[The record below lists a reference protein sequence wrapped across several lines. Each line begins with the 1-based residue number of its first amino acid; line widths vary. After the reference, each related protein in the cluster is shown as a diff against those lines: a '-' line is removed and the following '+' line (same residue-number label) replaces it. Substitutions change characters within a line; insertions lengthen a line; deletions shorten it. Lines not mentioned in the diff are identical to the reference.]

1 MAGFLISVVVNN
13 NAKSLFG
20 CLDSVCN
27 QTLSD
32 MDILLIDNGS
42 TDNSSEIVSTYAY
55 MDNRVRTISF
65 SKSKTLEEIKSI
77 LEKEYGETVYC
88 IVNGD
93 EILPVDYCEKYCD
106 LNYLKR

>member
-1 MAGFLISVVVNN
+1 MAEFLISVVVNN

-20 CLDSVCN
+20 CLDSICN
-27 QTLSD
+27 QSLSD
-32 MDILLIDNGS
+32 IDILLIDNGS
-42 TDNSSEIVSTYAY
+42 TDNSAEIISTYAY

-65 SKSKTLEEIKSI
+65 SKSKTMEEIKNI

-93 EILPVDYCEKYCD
+93 EILPVDYCEKYYS
-106 LNYLKR
+106 LNCLKG